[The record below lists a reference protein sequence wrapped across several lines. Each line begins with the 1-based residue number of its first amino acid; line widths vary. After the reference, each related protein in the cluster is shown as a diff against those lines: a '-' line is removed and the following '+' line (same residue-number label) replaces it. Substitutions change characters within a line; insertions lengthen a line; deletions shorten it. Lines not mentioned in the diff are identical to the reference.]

1 MALRRDHG
9 RVVAAAVRD
18 WYLRGDVVDRARRL
32 FLLVAVGSTLLTAA
46 LAEVDTGAGHLVVL
60 AAGAV
65 LLASW
70 THGYL
75 RAAPRPRLDLLD
87 AVDAVAL
94 AAFVA
99 AVSEPS
105 TVLGFLFWAVW
116 FRSQY
121 GSGRAALV
129 RCTAHVAAVALG
141 VAAWWVQPANTDV
154 SEVWGVLGAF
164 PVVFLG
170 LAVARRV
177 HTASSRIVR
186 DQLRENALSTLGDA
200 VVGIVDRTEVV
211 RAGMV
216 AAQEIAAATPGLRLA
231 LIRVRDGVADA
242 DLRAGDWAAPLVC
255 GPVGDAEPS
264 PLLTDAALD
273 AGAGLTTTPGRWTWI
288 ASPVPVGHTWLVA
301 GGDGLAA
308 EGLDAASL
316 LSNHIALALN
326 RCAAHAALVQR
337 ADTDSLTGLANR
349 GAFRDAVDLAL
360 LQDGRAGGEGGPFVL
375 FVDLDDFKYVN
386 DGFGHGAGDDVLTAT
401 ADRLRET
408 VGTAGLCA
416 RLGGDEFAVLLP
428 ATTTDVA
435 ESLARAVVDAVTAPV
450 AVVTGVAEMA
460 AEEVQVGCSVG
471 VAHCAGATGGVDEV
485 VQRADV
491 AMYSAK
497 TGGGG
502 VAVFGRR
509 SAAAEAEAVL
519 LRELAGATARGQIEV
534 HYQPVVD
541 LAEDADDV
549 SCSGMEALV
558 RWNHPERG
566 LVGPQEFITRA
577 ERSGAIH
584 EIGAH
589 VLDQSCRDAAAWTAA
604 GRPLTVHVNVS
615 VAQLAD
621 DRLLT
626 VVASCLRRSGLPPEQ
641 LVLEITESM
650 VLEAP
655 DALRRVHDLAAT
667 GVQIAVD
674 DFGTGYASLTALR
687 RLPVSLVKV
696 DRSFVAGATGNPA
709 DLAIIEAVVQMAGRL
724 GVEVVAEGVEEVA
737 QAQLLAAAGAHHA
750 QGFLYATPLPRAA
763 FDEWLATRT
772 PLAPRPVRR
781 RTTAD

>member
-1 MALRRDHG
+1 MAVRQDHG
-9 RVVAAAVRD
+9 RAVVAAVRD
-18 WYLRGDVVDRARRL
+18 WYLHGDVVDRARRL
-32 FLLVAVGSTLLTAA
+32 FFLVAIGSTLLTAA
-46 LAEVDTGAGHLVVL
+46 GAEVDTGAGRLVVL
-60 AAGAV
+60 AAVVV
-65 LLASW
+65 LIASW

-75 RAAPRPRLDLLD
+75 RAAARPRPDLFD
-87 AVDAVAL
+87 AADAVAR

-99 AVSEPS
+99 AVADPPA
-105 TVLGFLFWAVW
+105 VLGFLFWAVW

-121 GSGRAALV
+121 GSGRTALL
-129 RCTAHVAAVALG
+129 RCVHHVAAVTVGAAVWWAL
-141 VAAWWVQPANTDV
+141 PANTET
-154 SEVWGVLGAF
+154 STVWGVAGAF

-177 HTASSRIVR
+177 HSAAARIVR
-186 DQLRENALSTLGDA
+186 DQRREAALSTLGAA
-200 VVGIVDRTEVV
+200 VVGLVDRAEVV
-211 RAGMV
+211 RAGM
-216 AAQEIAAATPGLRLA
+216 AAAREIAAATPGLRLA
-231 LIRVRDGVADA
+231 LVRVRDGVGDA
-242 DLRAGDWAAPLVC
+242 DLRAGDWATPLTLARV
-255 GPVGDAEPS
+255 PAEASGAAALP
-264 PLLTDAALD
+264 TDAALD
-273 AGAGLTTTPGRWTWI
+273 AAAGTTGSWTSY
-288 ASPVPVGHTWLVA
+288 ASPVPDGQTWLVA
-301 GGDGLAA
+301 GGDELAA
-308 EGLDAASL
+308 EGLHAASL
-316 LSNHIALALN
+316 LNNGIALALN
-326 RCAAHAALVQR
+326 RCAAHAALTRR

-360 LQDGRAGGEGGPFVL
+360 LDHERSDGEAGPFVL

-401 ADRLRET
+401 ADRLRAT
-408 VGTAGLCA
+408 VGAAGLCA

-428 ATTTDVA
+428 STTTDVA
-435 ESLARAVVDAVTAPV
+435 EALAQAVVDAVTVPV

-471 VAHCAGATGGVDEV
+471 VARCAGATGGVDEV

-541 LAEDADDV
+541 LAEDAADV

-566 LVGPQEFITRA
+566 LVGPQDFIARA

-589 VLDQSCRDAAAWTAA
+589 VLDQACRDAAAWTVA

-626 VVASCLRRSGLPPEQ
+626 VVRSCLRRSGLPPEQ

-667 GVQIAVD
+667 GVRIAVD

-696 DRSFVAGATGNPA
+696 DRSFVAGATSNPA

-772 PLAPRPVRR
+772 PLHPRPVRR